1 MIRLSSSPS
10 VGVNTTAVLRLT
22 LAEADT
28 NVALEPNVVLT
39 RELEG
44 GEDGGEHALAT
55 GILPLA
61 KDGRIGGAPVV
72 VGDHVVVGAA
82 FVVVGQSHA
91 APGEPAVDSVRLHV
105 HLEHEAVSDLGA
117 ADVLAVAVA
126 DPHGAG
132 RRRSCIGNGSGSGEH
147 ADVEAGL
154 NVLDARL
161 VHALDAVGLRL
172 EGHQLRVLLDHQDE
186 VGQTIIMEETTGGKV
201 DLEVNLVHSSLW
213 HVDSLSA
220 ALVIAVTLDVHN
232 AVEVAVTQVDIHQHT
247 ISQTVHREVGP
258 GEVCG

>member
-1 MIRLSSSPS
+1 MICLSSSPS
-10 VGVNTTAVLRLT
+10 VGINTAAVLRLA

-61 KDGRIGGAPVV
+61 KDGRIGGAPVI

-82 FVVVGQSHA
+82 FVVVGQSNA
-91 APGEPAVDSVRLHV
+91 APGKPAVDSVRLYV
-105 HLEHEAVSDLGA
+105 NLQHEAVSNLGA

-132 RRRSCIGNGSGSGEH
+132 RRWSCIGNGSSSCEH

-154 NVLDARL
+154 NVLNARL

-172 EGHQLRVLLDHQDE
+172 EGHQLGVLLDHQDE
-186 VGQTIIMEETTGGKV
+186 VG
-201 DLEVNLVHSSLW
+201 
-213 HVDSLSA
+213 
-220 ALVIAVTLDVHN
+220 
-232 AVEVAVTQVDIHQHT
+232 
-247 ISQTVHREVGP
+247 
-258 GEVCG
+258 